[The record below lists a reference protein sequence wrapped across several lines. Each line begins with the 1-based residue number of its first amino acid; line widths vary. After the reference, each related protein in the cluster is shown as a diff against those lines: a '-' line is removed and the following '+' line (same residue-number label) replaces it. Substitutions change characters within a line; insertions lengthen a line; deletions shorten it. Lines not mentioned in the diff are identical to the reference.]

1 VGGVRH
7 LRDRAGTGR
16 PVYEPTPPAKQREAL
31 AMITND
37 LLRPES
43 FRFKPEF
50 VSRIGIDHFDRP
62 RNPDVSIAGAVLNVQ
77 KAVLDQLMA
86 DTVAARVLDS
96 QDKVADKAKAMRLS
110 EVYDTVQGAIWSELK
125 TGGDIPGMRRNL
137 QREHLRRI
145 STALIRPAPTT
156 PADARALQREN
167 AVELQQQIR
176 AALAK
181 GGQSKEARAHLN
193 ESLNTLSEALKAPM
207 QRAGV

>member
-1 VGGVRH
+1 
-7 LRDRAGTGR
+7 
-16 PVYEPTPPAKQREAL
+16 
-31 AMITND
+31 MTND
-37 LLRPES
+37 FFKVDS

-50 VSRIGIDHFDRP
+50 VSRIGIDHFERP

-86 DTVAARVLDS
+86 DAVATRLLDS

-110 EVYDTVQGAIWSELK
+110 EVYDTVQGAVWTELK
-125 TGGDIPGMRRNL
+125 AGGDISGMRRNL
-137 QREHLRRI
+137 QREHLRRV
-145 STALIRPAPTT
+145 STALIRPSATT

-176 AALAK
+176 SALAK

-207 QRAGV
+207 QRAGA